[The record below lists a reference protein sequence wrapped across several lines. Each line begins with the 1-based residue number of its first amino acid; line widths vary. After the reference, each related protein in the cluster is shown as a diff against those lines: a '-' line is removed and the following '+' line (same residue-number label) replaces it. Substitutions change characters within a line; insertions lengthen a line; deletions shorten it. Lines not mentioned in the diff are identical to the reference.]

1 MDQALSLFKRLIHGF
16 GDAASADQALTN
28 CRAT

>member
-16 GDAASADQALTN
+16 GDAASADQALIIY
-28 CRAT
+28 CAT